1 MASGDQGHSPTNELQ
16 GGAGSGLRNV
26 LCPERIE
33 SVRVGGNVD
42 VLIYLPGG
50 EVATIRFGVVEAQ
63 DLSDKLVTAWA
74 AAEGGRGGN
83 EVEAAERLF
92 PHLQSCRVDELARWS
107 PFRHAFAW
115 GTAPLDFGRIM
126 LAVALE
132 LGDWVPPSDAPPK
145 VAHFIL
151 PGEGRTTAGLLLRA
165 AALAQAHRQ
174 GLNVEAEPSQ

>member
-16 GGAGSGLRNV
+16 DGAGSGLRNV

-42 VLIYLPGG
+42 VLIHLGG
-50 EVATIRFGVVEAQ
+50 GDVATIRFGVVEAQ

-83 EVEAAERLF
+83 EVEAADRLF
-92 PHLQSCRVDELARWS
+92 PNHQSCRVDELARWS

-132 LGDWVPPSDAPPK
+132 LGESADPPVK

-151 PGEGRTTAGLLLRA
+151 PGDGRTTAGLLLRA